1 MPLFTIGHSN
11 ITQEEFTRLLEAAT
25 IKIIADVRT
34 RPYSGNNPQF
44 NQQSLEA
51 ALVAKGI
58 KYIHFPQLGGSP
70 TGNEPGI
77 FHHMKTTEGLEA
89 IESLCALSKTDNVC
103 VMCSEADWTECH
115 RQVIATELQ
124 KKGFVITHLK
134 RDGGKDQHPE
144 VIRYPK
150 WLIEHQDGDGIDQLQ
165 QSCTAHVEE
174 VAEKKKRRWNKR

>member
-77 FHHMKTTEGLEA
+77 FHHMKTTEGVG
-89 IESLCALSKTDNVC
+89 SLWLVVLRAHAQRVSPGSGGD
-103 VMCSEADWTECH
+103 
-115 RQVIATELQ
+115 RVIMRTVENGQ
-124 KKGFVITHLK
+124 RV
-134 RDGGKDQHPE
+134 RDVLRSRLD
-144 VIRYPK
+144 
-150 WLIEHQDGDGIDQLQ
+150 
-165 QSCTAHVEE
+165 
-174 VAEKKKRRWNKR
+174 

>member
-1 MPLFTIGHSN
+1 MLGNALEPLRQFAPAFFRRPPSQGPADSLGPRSFVQRHQLCHSSVC
-11 ITQEEFTRLLEAAT
+11 EELARFGWWFCVHTHRESA
-25 IKIIADVRT
+25 
-34 RPYSGNNPQF
+34 Q
-44 NQQSLEA
+44 
-51 ALVAKGI
+51 
-58 KYIHFPQLGGSP
+58 
-70 TGNEPGI
+70 
-77 FHHMKTTEGLEA
+77 GLEA